1 MPVELAFDLAA
12 LALYD
17 VIIYADDS
25 GSMAFEEGG
34 ERIADLKLILGRV
47 AEVATLFDD
56 DGISIRFMNSPVN
69 GDHIKDA
76 AAANNVVAQVQF
88 NGLTPLGTNLDAKV
102 RKADLW
108 CYLYCSIPANPLASF
123 IVLWVISSSF
133 IQ

>member
-69 GDHIKDA
+69 GDGIKDA

-102 RKADLW
+102 SQPASPLLELWSTSDL
-108 CYLYCSIPANPLASF
+108 
-123 IVLWVISSSF
+123 
-133 IQ
+133 

>member
-56 DGISIRFMNSPVN
+56 DGISIRFMNSSVN

-102 RKADLW
+102 REI
-108 CYLYCSIPANPLASF
+108 YNPSLLLHF
-123 IVLWVISSSF
+123 T
-133 IQ
+133 